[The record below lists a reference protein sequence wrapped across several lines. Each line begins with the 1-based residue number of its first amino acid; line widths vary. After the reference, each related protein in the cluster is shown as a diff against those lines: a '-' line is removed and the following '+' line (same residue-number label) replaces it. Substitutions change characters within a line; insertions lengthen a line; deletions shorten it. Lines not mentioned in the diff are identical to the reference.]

1 MHVESHAG
9 CSSSTLQS
17 SLLTRC
23 IFLASVC
30 LVRQP
35 DEGRLLIQKGSGTHF
50 IHAGGVAISGP

>member
-35 DEGRLLIQKGSGTHF
+35 DESRLLTQKGAECLFT
-50 IHAGGVAISGP
+50 IQGVSKNGP